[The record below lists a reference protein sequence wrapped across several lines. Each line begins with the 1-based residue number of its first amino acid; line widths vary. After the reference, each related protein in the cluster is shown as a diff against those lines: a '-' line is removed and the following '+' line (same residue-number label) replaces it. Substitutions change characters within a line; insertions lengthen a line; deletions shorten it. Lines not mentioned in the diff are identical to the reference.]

1 MSVPTWLRSQSSA
14 EYLWRLY
21 KLNIRIAE
29 ICANKPKKYRAN
41 YGDALIKTGLQALQS
56 AQMANDIY
64 MSKTTPAELYMLRR
78 KRLVTAKGL
87 LANLSTTAYI
97 FLELVKKSD
106 QGAQCYDPDERQ
118 TAQVKADKIGHE
130 EEEIGLACEE
140 ITRMISGVIKNDT
153 VIYNKHIKRRQP

>member
-1 MSVPTWLRSQSSA
+1 MSVPTWLRGQSSA

-29 ICANKPKKYRAN
+29 ICANKPKKYRQN
-41 YGDALIKTGLQALQS
+41 YGDALIKAGLQAMQS
-56 AQMANDIY
+56 AQMANEIF

-87 LANLSTTAYI
+87 LANLATTAYI

-118 TAQVKADKIGHE
+118 KSQMRADKINRE

-140 ITRMISGVIKNDT
+140 ITRMIIGILKNDT
-153 VIYNKHIKRRQP
+153 AIYNKHIKRREP

>member
-1 MSVPTWLRSQSSA
+1 MSVPTWLRGQSSV

-29 ICANKPKKYRAN
+29 ICSNKPKKYRQN
-41 YGDALIKTGLQALQS
+41 YGDALIKIGLQALQS
-56 AQMANDIY
+56 AQMANDIF

-78 KRLVTAKGL
+78 KQLATAKGL

-106 QGAQCYDPDERQ
+106 QGAQCYDTDERRK
-118 TAQVKADKIGHE
+118 TQVRADKINRE
-130 EEEIGLACEE
+130 EEEIGMACEE
-140 ITRMISGVIKNDT
+140 ITRMIGGVIKNDT
-153 VIYNKHIKRRQP
+153 AIYNKHIKRRQP